1 MPDFAP
7 EKCHAR
13 SLAAAAR
20 MLMFDTEAYPREW
33 VSAARRTFKQLLGSM
48 PAPCPLNVRVTG
60 ESQQVTP
67 AGTKY
72 REIEFV
78 FTSEPG
84 GDVPCWLLLP
94 DSAGAKPPV
103 MICLQGHSSGVH
115 LSLGRAKSAAD
126 EKEIAE
132 NADYAIQ
139 AVDQGFAAL
148 AYEQRL
154 FGVRGDR
161 RHGDQWSGCN
171 HASMTALLLGR
182 TIAGERVFDVIR
194 AIDALEKFPEIT
206 LDLSR
211 LGIMGH
217 STGGL
222 ISYYAAA
229 IEPRISAV
237 LASCCLCTYA
247 ASIATVD
254 HCPDN
259 YLPGIMQYFEMVDL
273 AGLIVPRP
281 LLMVSGRQD
290 PLFPHVGVEAFAG
303 EAKEMCQWL
312 DASEKFQWLPID
324 GGHRF
329 FGAES
334 WAAFRKLT
342 GW

>member
-1 MPDFAP
+1 MADFTP
-7 EKCHAR
+7 ETCHER
-13 SLAAAAR
+13 GLAAAGR
-20 MLMFDTEAYPREW
+20 ILRFDVESYPPEW
-33 VSAARRTFKQLLGSM
+33 VSAARRTFRQLLGAM
-48 PAPCPLNVRVTG
+48 PAACAANVRVSGERRGTTPKGTG
-60 ESQQVTP
+60 
-67 AGTKY
+67 Y

-84 GDVPCWLLLP
+84 ADVPCWLLVP
-94 DSAGAKPPV
+94 EGASKPAV

-132 NADYAIQ
+132 DGDYAIQ

-154 FGVRGDR
+154 FGMRGDR
-161 RHGDQWSGCN
+161 RHGEKWSGCH

-182 TIAGERVFDVIR
+182 TMAGERVLDVIR
-194 AIDALEKFPEIT
+194 AIDALATVPGVEV
-206 LDLSR
+206 DLGR
-211 LGIMGH
+211 IGIMGH

-222 ISYYAAA
+222 IAYYAAA

-237 LASCCLCTYA
+237 LASCSLCTYA

-254 HCPDN
+254 HCADN
-259 YLPGIMQYFEMVDL
+259 YLPGVMQYFEMADM
-273 AGLIVPRP
+273 AGLIAPRA
-281 LLMVSGRQD
+281 LVMVSGKQD
-290 PLFPHVGVEAFAG
+290 PLFPHAGVETFAG
-303 EAKEMCQWL
+303 EAREIYTWL
-312 DASEKFQWLPID
+312 GAAEKFRWVAME

-329 FGAES
+329 FGKES
-334 WAAFRKLT
+334 WQAFRGLA